1 MINLLEAAVVA
12 VMVLFAIAGFRKGFV
27 KKFAAMVSL
36 ALSIVLVSAL
46 LPYITQYLKE
56 NTPVYTFLVEQCTGI
71 MEKQVLNS
79 LTGSGSGAG
88 TNSGSAADAYANMG
102 RDEIRAL
109 LEQNGFDSTML
120 DQLSDEQLE
129 VYKNQYIQQYLNQYL
144 SGSSDG
150 SQDSQGGTKS
160 LTRIEQTEIIENLPL
175 PEQLKDI
182 LLDYNN
188 DEGYKGLGVS
198 SFPEYMARHSF
209 IQMSKLS
216 NVKGRIS
223 YITSHAKQE
232 NLYATYRTAD
242 NEFWSNLARESQQE
256 FKRSG
261 TEGKCIEARELIIA
275 LPEVY
280 TRYEPQE
287 VLEDFTEE
295 FRKRYGVECVS
306 ALHHNKRK
314 TNYHIHL
321 IFSERKLLPE
331 PDIKRATRSVFYDET
346 GKRVRTKKEIT
357 GEDGQIR
364 KGCTVIKKG
373 EVYESHLFTVKD
385 DKFKS
390 EPFLREIKEIYT
402 DLINRHI
409 SDPEQQLKV
418 FDKNSVYLPTK
429 KIGKNNPKAAE
440 IEADNTAR
448 QEWNRTADMAL
459 LSGISEAKILEVKQ
473 TEIHEKASQSIK
485 SKGWLPNL
493 FRGIVAKAKDF
504 LQNLIRE
511 KDMPPKPTLDIDMA
525 EFRHMRNLMI
535 KVQDKAK
542 KIKNLQDKVLPH
554 LKQQLADTKG
564 LFKGKERKAL
574 EVKIKETEVEI
585 ADRLDKIPDTL
596 KADGYP
602 DVQVFMRTF
611 REMESVVEQYN
622 RDLAEWEYQVSRKP
636 TAATKEQHR
645 PPERQSV
652 LKHLREIQ
660 ERNKQQPP
668 QRQYKKSIDRDSR

>member
-1 MINLLEAAVVA
+1 
-12 VMVLFAIAGFRKGFV
+12 
-27 KKFAAMVSL
+27 
-36 ALSIVLVSAL
+36 
-46 LPYITQYLKE
+46 
-56 NTPVYTFLVEQCTGI
+56 
-71 MEKQVLNS
+71 
-79 LTGSGSGAG
+79 
-88 TNSGSAADAYANMG
+88 
-102 RDEIRAL
+102 
-109 LEQNGFDSTML
+109 
-120 DQLSDEQLE
+120 
-129 VYKNQYIQQYLNQYL
+129 
-144 SGSSDG
+144 
-150 SQDSQGGTKS
+150 
-160 LTRIEQTEIIENLPL
+160 
-175 PEQLKDI
+175 
-182 LLDYNN
+182 
-188 DEGYKGLGVS
+188 
-198 SFPEYMARHSF
+198 MARHSF

-390 EPFLREIKEIYT
+390 EPFLREVKAIYT

-409 SDPEQQLKV
+409 SDLEQQLKV

-511 KDMPPKPTLDIDMA
+511 KDMLPKPTLDIDMA

-535 KVQDKAK
+535 KAQDKAAE
-542 KIKNLQDKVLPH
+542 IKHLQDEVLPK
-554 LKQQLADTKG
+554 LKSQLAEVKG
-564 LFKGKERKAL
+564 IFKGKERKSLTEQIEQTEKKISEKL
-574 EVKIKETEVEI
+574 EKLPYV
-585 ADRLDKIPDTL
+585 L
-596 KADGYP
+596 KKDGYP
-602 DVQVFMRTF
+602 DVQAFMRIF

-622 RDLAEWEYQVSRKP
+622 RDLVEWEYQSRRKS
-636 TAATKEQHR
+636 AAANKEQRR
-645 PPERQSV
+645 PPEKQSV
-652 LKHLREIQ
+652 LKHLHEIQ
-660 ERNKQQPP
+660 YRSETDKSHR
-668 QRQYKKSIDRDSR
+668 KKSFDRDSQ

>member
-1 MINLLEAAVVA
+1 
-12 VMVLFAIAGFRKGFV
+12 
-27 KKFAAMVSL
+27 
-36 ALSIVLVSAL
+36 
-46 LPYITQYLKE
+46 
-56 NTPVYTFLVEQCTGI
+56 
-71 MEKQVLNS
+71 
-79 LTGSGSGAG
+79 
-88 TNSGSAADAYANMG
+88 
-102 RDEIRAL
+102 
-109 LEQNGFDSTML
+109 
-120 DQLSDEQLE
+120 
-129 VYKNQYIQQYLNQYL
+129 
-144 SGSSDG
+144 
-150 SQDSQGGTKS
+150 
-160 LTRIEQTEIIENLPL
+160 
-175 PEQLKDI
+175 
-182 LLDYNN
+182 
-188 DEGYKGLGVS
+188 
-198 SFPEYMARHSF
+198 MARHSF
-209 IQMSKLS
+209 IQMSKLP

-223 YITSHAKQE
+223 YITSHARQE

-295 FRKRYGVECVS
+295 FHRRYGVEC
-306 ALHHNKRK
+306 
-314 TNYHIHL
+314 
-321 IFSERKLLPE
+321 
-331 PDIKRATRSVFYDET
+331 VFYDET

-390 EPFLREIKEIYT
+390 EPFLREVKEIYT

-473 TEIHEKASQSIK
+473 TEIHEKASQSIM

-504 LQNLIRE
+504 LQSLIRE

-525 EFRHMRNLMI
+525 EFRHMRSLMI
-535 KVQDKAK
+535 KAHEGAK
-542 KIKNLQDKVLPH
+542 EIRHLQDDILPK
-554 LKQQLADTKG
+554 LRAQLADTKG
-564 LFKGKERKAL
+564 IFKGKERKTIT
-574 EVKIKETEVEI
+574 EQIQQTEKKISVK
-585 ADRLDKIPDTL
+585 LDKLPDIL
-596 KADGYP
+596 KEDGYP
-602 DVQVFMRTF
+602 DVQAFMRTF

-622 RDLAEWEYQVSRKP
+622 RDLAEWERQVSRKP
-636 TAATKEQHR
+636 TATAKAQYR
-645 PPERQSV
+645 PPEKQSV

-660 ERNKQQPP
+660 ERNKQKPP
-668 QRQYKKSIDRDSR
+668 QRQRKKSFDRDSR